1 MYRIFS
7 NGIRFK
13 HLSPKRKREVVET
26 LESATYFICQDGA
39 ITKESFQKIIS
50 SRNVPYKLFGAA
62 DKNGDG
68 NVSIGELMDFLI
80 VLTKPM

>member
-1 MYRIFS
+1 M
-7 NGIRFK
+7 
-13 HLSPKRKREVVET
+13 VET
-26 LESATYFICQDGA
+26 LESATYFICQDRA
-39 ITKESFQKIIS
+39 ITKDAFQKIIS

-68 NVSIGELMDFLI
+68 NVSINELMDFLV